1 MSDVTRRRSEGEEIK
16 RRVIAQLDVLDV
28 EDKRKVLDLSE
39 KLSARVE
46 RPAERDTRT
55 AFRRYAGT
63 IPKEDLDLMSEAIE
77 EGCEKVDEEGW

>member
-39 KLSARVE
+39 KLSARVKW
-46 RPAERDTRT
+46 PAERDTRT
-55 AFRRYAGT
+55 ASLKYSGT
-63 IPKEDLDLMSEAIE
+63 IPKEDLDRMSDAIE
-77 EGCEKVDEEGW
+77 KGCEKVDKEGW